1 MLRIG
6 LTGGIGSGKSTVA
19 EIFEVLGIPVS
30 HADDEARLLMN
41 EDGELKRQIILHF
54 GEDAYTGVPDAQG
67 SAGGMQTL
75 DGWTQANDGGDARGS
90 RRLNRS
96 WLAAQVFND
105 PEKLELLNSLVHPAT
120 IRAGEK
126 WMEQQRAANAPYAIR
141 EAAVIFESRSAARLD
156 YIIGVA
162 APKTLRIHRAMQRDK
177 ITREKVLERMKNQ
190 IDEDIKM
197 RLCDFVIRNDEQE
210 ALLPQV
216 LELHRRLL
224 ELANPTI

>member
-19 EIFEVLGIPVS
+19 GIFEVLGIPVS

-41 EDGELKRQIILHF
+41 EDEELRQQIVRHF
-54 GEDAYTGVPDAQG
+54 GEEAYTGG
-67 SAGGMQTL
+67 
-75 DGWTQANDGGDARGS
+75 
-90 RRLNRS
+90 RLNRS
-96 WLAAQVFND
+96 WLAGQVFND
-105 PEKLELLNSLVHPAT
+105 PKKLELLNSLVHPAT
-120 IRAGEK
+120 IQAGER
-126 WMEQQRAANAPYAIR
+126 WMEQQRAAKAPYAIR
-141 EAAVIFESRSAARLD
+141 EAAVIFESRGAAKLD

-162 APKTLRIHRAMQRDK
+162 APAALRIHRAMQRDK

-190 IDEDIKM
+190 ISEDIKM

-216 LELHRRLL
+216 LELHGQLL
-224 ELANPTI
+224 LIST

>member
-19 EIFEVLGIPVS
+19 GLFEVLGIPVS

-41 EDGELKRQIILHF
+41 EDGELRTEIIRHF
-54 GEDAYTGVPDAQG
+54 GEEAYTRGDDAYIAGQDACAG
-67 SAGGMQTL
+67 S
-75 DGWTQANDGGDARGS
+75 
-90 RRLNRS
+90 RLNRS
-96 WLAAQVFND
+96 WLAGQVFND
-105 PEKLELLNSLVHPAT
+105 PKKLELLNSLVHPAT

-126 WMEQQRAANAPYAIR
+126 WMEQQRVANAPYAIR

-156 YIIGVA
+156 YIIGVS

-216 LELHRRLL
+216 LGLHEKLL
-224 ELANPTI
+224 LISTSRARP